1 MLKHAIINKFFE
13 RETYKYLENIEKCMY
28 EFENSED
35 LKEIWKN
42 YQNKFSYAEDISYQD
57 TINAIKEFIKIVT
70 K

>member
-1 MLKHAIINKFFE
+1 
-13 RETYKYLENIEKCMY
+13 MY

-42 YQNKFSYAEDISYQD
+42 YQNKFSYAEDVSYQD